1 LKRVTP
7 IAIIVLTV
15 LLILATVAGCAPK
28 AASPQPTPP
37 PVSLTVAAAA
47 SLTDVLK
54 EVDSLYMQGKPN
66 VTVTP
71 IFGGSGALQQQ
82 IENSG
87 PAIDVF
93 ISAAAQQMDNLQKEQ
108 LLLDGTRENLLGN
121 KLVLI
126 VPNDSTLGI
135 TDFKDLAGDKVKH
148 VAIGDPKSV
157 PAGQYAAM
165 VFQEDKIAD
174 QVKAKEVEENDVRGV
189 LSAVESGNADAGIVF
204 ITDAMTSTKVKVVAN
219 APDDINAQIVY
230 PVAVIKASKNAD
242 AAKAYVAFLSSDPA
256 KAIFQK
262 YGFIVSSD

>member
-1 LKRVTP
+1 MKRVTP

-28 AASPQPTPP
+28 AAPPQSTAP

-93 ISAAAQQMDNLQKEQ
+93 ISAAAKQMDNLQKEQ
-108 LLLDGTRENLLGN
+108 LLLDGTREDLLGN

-135 TDFKDLAGDKVKH
+135 TGFRTWP
-148 VAIGDPKSV
+148 AI
-157 PAGQYAAM
+157 
-165 VFQEDKIAD
+165 
-174 QVKAKEVEENDVRGV
+174 R
-189 LSAVESGNADAGIVF
+189 
-204 ITDAMTSTKVKVVAN
+204 
-219 APDDINAQIVY
+219 
-230 PVAVIKASKNAD
+230 
-242 AAKAYVAFLSSDPA
+242 
-256 KAIFQK
+256 
-262 YGFIVSSD
+262 